1 MAPVGHTCEQS
12 LHSGRQYPRSY
23 DISGCIRFI
32 RLVEGRNTWLE
43 QADTHNW
50 QAVQCAAMFRALNE
64 PGEINAKIGDIVLVE
79 GTGLNEEMMQ
89 TLMALDE
96 FRGRDFTGKEIN
108 EIKEA
113 FGGFV
118 LEQIVKHA
126 GSPVGNYLYE
136 AYQNKLSENQQTEA
150 RKTLGI
156 G

>member
-64 PGEINAKIGDIVLVE
+64 PGGVMGVWRFGIFLSSMAASKRARLTSTSCIVLFNFSCAFRADAVAAIAV
-79 GTGLNEEMMQ
+79 TVRKLRRASL
-89 TLMALDE
+89 TSLDE
-96 FRGRDFTGKEIN
+96 
-108 EIKEA
+108 A
-113 FGGFV
+113 
-118 LEQIVKHA
+118 A
-126 GSPVGNYLYE
+126 
-136 AYQNKLSENQQTEA
+136 
-150 RKTLGI
+150 
-156 G
+156 

>member
-1 MAPVGHTCEQS
+1 MTIFLLLCRGFGT
-12 LHSGRQYPRSY
+12 GRDQRKNRRYRT
-23 DISGCIRFI
+23 G
-32 RLVEGRNTWLE
+32 GRNRTERGDDANLDGSRRI
-43 QADTHNW
+43 Q
-50 QAVQCAAMFRALNE
+50 RA
-64 PGEINAKIGDIVLVE
+64 
-79 GTGLNEEMMQ
+79 GL
-89 TLMALDE
+89 
-96 FRGRDFTGKEIN
+96 TGKEIN

-136 AYQNKLSENQQTEA
+136 AYQNKLSENQQAEA